1 MEFGIFLNNILS
13 RNCRSGGSL
22 CPSSGVAVAEWWPLW
37 LVQRDL
43 KSKMKDEKVTGSK
56 VPLWRDFMS
65 QWRRRYNGKRAA
77 MAARRDIIPRT
88 SGTNPKREGSSFL
101 GFQACFKMVHTR
113 YNGLRPVDPINAPA
127 EESTARGHG
136 RGRGRGRARGR
147 SCGGVAHAEC
157 RYTKNKVHVENAHV
171 NENPPQHNE
180 EIEEN
185 VDVEDVEENGQE
197 EEVLAETAGV
207 PL

>member
-77 MAARRDIIPRT
+77 MAARRDIMSLI
-88 SGTNPKREGSSFL
+88 NP
-101 GFQACFKMVHTR
+101 
-113 YNGLRPVDPINAPA
+113 
-127 EESTARGHG
+127 
-136 RGRGRGRARGR
+136 
-147 SCGGVAHAEC
+147 
-157 RYTKNKVHVENAHV
+157 
-171 NENPPQHNE
+171 
-180 EIEEN
+180 
-185 VDVEDVEENGQE
+185 
-197 EEVLAETAGV
+197 
-207 PL
+207 